1 MESNIILYTT
11 DSGSVSIQVQYEDG
25 TFWLTQKRMAELFG
39 VEVPTIN
46 YHLKE
51 IYNSRELT
59 EEATIRKIRI
69 VQQEGKR
76 SVERALDFYHLKA
89 THGTNDMAACTRWKD
104 FEIGRDRGKKLSV
117 GKAHQGT

>member
-1 MESNIILYTT
+1 M
-11 DSGSVSIQVQYEDG
+11 QYEDG

-51 IYNSRELT
+51 IYNSGELT
-59 EEATIRKIRI
+59 KEATIRKIRI

-76 SVERALDFYHLKA
+76 YVESLP
-89 THGTNDMAACTRWKD
+89 TRS
-104 FEIGRDRGKKLSV
+104 LSV
-117 GKAHQGT
+117 PDKSTSIILNFNS

>member
-1 MESNIILYTT
+1 MTEQALQQYLIKQYPKEDEGSPSMERQGRAASGRKSWLNTQKMESNIILYTT

-51 IYNSRELT
+51 IYNSEELT
-59 EEATIRKIRI
+59 EEATICLKSTS
-69 VQQEGKR
+69 K
-76 SVERALDFYHLKA
+76 HLTA
-89 THGTNDMAACTRWKD
+89 
-104 FEIGRDRGKKLSV
+104 
-117 GKAHQGT
+117 